1 MDTFIELEKEK
12 QICINAI
19 KQYNLKYKTLEIKK
33 LYIIYDYLNEQLKIE
48 THEEAKKQI
57 QEDIDIIIEYLIP

>member
-19 KQYNLKYKTLEIKK
+19 KQYNLKYKKTTLSPPF
-33 LYIIYDYLNEQLKIE
+33 YQL
-48 THEEAKKQI
+48 
-57 QEDIDIIIEYLIP
+57 